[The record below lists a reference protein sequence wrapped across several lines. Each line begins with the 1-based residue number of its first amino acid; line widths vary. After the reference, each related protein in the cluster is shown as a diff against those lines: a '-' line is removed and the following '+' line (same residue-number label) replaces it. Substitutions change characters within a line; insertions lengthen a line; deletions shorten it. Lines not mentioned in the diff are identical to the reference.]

1 MKKIILFI
9 AILMPVLA
17 ANAQSFIRPADP
29 QAEPVILLNG
39 TIHTGD
45 GMVIENG
52 ALGFENGKINLL
64 ADARSIRINPKGVRI
79 IDVQGKHIYP
89 GLISLNT
96 NLGLVEFSAV
106 RASRDQSETGKYNPG
121 VRALVAYNTDSEVIP
136 TVRSNGILLAESAPS
151 GGRISGVSSLMKCD
165 GWNWEDAVYQRD
177 VGLHLYW
184 PSRYELKR
192 WGPEAGKVARN
203 DNWNK
208 EIDELYTLFADAQGY
223 CALPN
228 HEEKNIKLEA
238 LCPVLERSR
247 KVFVHSNRA
256 PDLLRAI
263 EFGRYFQLDVILT
276 GASDAWRIT
285 DEIKESG
292 YPVVL
297 ESIHRLPSTSD
308 EDIDQPFRLPAV
320 LQQAGI
326 LYCISRGGGSAFWDQ
341 RNLPFIA
348 GTAIAY
354 GLDKEDALKAVTS
367 NAARILG
374 VDSRTGVLREG
385 MDANIIVSDG
395 DLFEMKENNIR
406 YAFIEGR
413 EIDLNNKQKM
423 LYRKYAGKYGL
434 KTE

>member
-1 MKKIILFI
+1 MKKILLIISIL
-9 AILMPVLA
+9 LPVWTA
-17 ANAQSFIRPADP
+17 SAQPFIRPADP
-29 QAEPVILLNG
+29 QSEPVILLNG

-45 GMVIENG
+45 GEVIENG

-64 ADARSIRINPKGVRI
+64 ADARTIRINPKGVRV

-106 RASRDQSETGKYNPG
+106 RASRDQSETGKYNHG
-121 VRALVAYNTDSEVIP
+121 VRSLVAYNTDSEVIP
-136 TVRSNGILLAESAPS
+136 TVRSNGILLAEAAPS

-177 VGLHLYW
+177 VGLHINW

-192 WGPEAGKVARN
+192 WGPDAGKVAPN
-203 DNWNK
+203 ENWNQ

-223 CALPN
+223 CALSN

-238 LCPVLERSR
+238 LCPVLEGDR
-247 KVFVHSNRA
+247 KVFVHSHRA
-256 PDLLRAI
+256 PDLLRII
-263 EFGRYFQLDVILT
+263 EFGRHFQLNLVLT
-276 GASDAWRIT
+276 GASGAWRIT

-297 ESIHRLPSTSD
+297 ESIHRLPSSPD
-308 EDIDQPFRLPAV
+308 EAIDQPFRLPAI
-320 LQQAGI
+320 LQEAGI
-326 LYCISRGGGSAFWDQ
+326 LFCLSRGSTWSFWDQ

-354 GLDKEDALKAVTS
+354 GLDREDALRAITS
-367 NAARILG
+367 NAARIMG
-374 VDSRTGVLREG
+374 VDDRTGVLREG
-385 MDANIIVSDG
+385 MDANIIISDG
-395 DLFEMKENNIR
+395 DLFEMKENKIR

-413 EIDLNNKQKM
+413 EIDLNDKQKM